1 MTTTPQ
7 EQERQEI
14 IASLCRIDPNGD
26 WRDGDSDAGPLTLQE
41 ARDALADLLAR
52 D

>member
-1 MTTTPQ
+1 MATTH
-7 EQERQEI
+7 EKERQEI

-26 WRDGDSDAGPLTLQE
+26 WRDDDSDAGPLSLQE
-41 ARDALADLLAR
+41 ARDALADLVAR

>member
-1 MTTTPQ
+1 MVTAAE

-14 IASLCRIDPNGD
+14 IASLCRIDPSGD
-26 WRDGDSDAGPLTLQE
+26 WRDGDSDADPFTLQE
-41 ARDALADLLAR
+41 ARDTLADLLAR